1 MKTYVNT
8 SLIDAHNA
16 QMQLEQLEGV
26 RLRRAGALEVYGKF
40 FLICAAGIAT
50 LMIAFGIMIWLRHQF

>member
-8 SLIDAHNA
+8 SLIEAHNA

-26 RLRRAGALEVYGKF
+26 RLQRHQLQYFVQFF
-40 FLICAAGIAT
+40 FLT
-50 LMIAFGIMIWLRHQF
+50 K

>member
-26 RLRRAGALEVYGKF
+26 RQIGRAHV
-40 FLICAAGIAT
+40 
-50 LMIAFGIMIWLRHQF
+50 